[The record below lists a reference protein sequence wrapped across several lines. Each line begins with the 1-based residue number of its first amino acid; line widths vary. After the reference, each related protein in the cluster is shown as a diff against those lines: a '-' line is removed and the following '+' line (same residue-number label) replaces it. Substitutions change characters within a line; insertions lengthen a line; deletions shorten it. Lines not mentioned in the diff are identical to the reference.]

1 MAVVGAG
8 TLAGAA
14 FFQLAGQL
22 MARGVIARQGGM
34 PFAAVVVVTGYERI
48 VAAIMSGLLAIA
60 GAWFIF
66 GKVYLDQSAGGA
78 ELVKIACGL
87 ILAATGGALAGYGRT
102 AARSIA
108 PLMTLNFVRRCLGVI
123 GLTLLVQLPMMAAYV
138 VAAHTL
144 SPHTPIAGL
153 IAASAIVMFAASV
166 PISLAGWGVR
176 EMSAIIALGA
186 IGVAASDALTAAVVI
201 GAGSMLAMAIIA
213 VISLPGSE
221 AARANGERPIAAS
234 IDYSHVLAL
243 TLPVA
248 AAIFVLFQIY
258 VPVGS
263 GLLNVNL
270 ADPIAILTGAFFVLK
285 AFKQRRLPRWRV
297 DHVNISLAAAT
308 LALGSGLLI
317 GAFRFGWTDWALIN
331 RFLGWFVL
339 LAFGATGAL
348 AVSEGGKDAFRM
360 ILLTYAG
367 ATASIAL
374 LEVGLVVVGALGF
387 WLPHELTD
395 PGNAMAFAQNHNFFA
410 FQLLMALAA
419 TLVLVRGNNLRIVL
433 SATLLAGFWFAGS
446 RSGWISAAC
455 VCAAGVYLGSVTTR
469 QAVTAAACAG
479 CVALIVAI
487 LPTLH
492 VYELLT
498 GLQATPWDG
507 FFTPPIVPTESS
519 THERLVSIFGGLKLF
534 AAHPIFGAGLGA
546 FRNEMILGPNSV
558 PLLIHSTAVWL
569 LAELGLVGFLV
580 FAVPASYVWVCEW
593 LRGRQSQASAAVA
606 LCCVAFAVMSGPA
619 DMIYQRTFWLLIG
632 AALAVPRD
640 WVGAD

>member
-1 MAVVGAG
+1 VVGAG

-108 PLMTLNFVRRCLGVI
+108 PLMTLNFVWRCLGVI

-221 AARANGERPIAAS
+221 AAKANGERPIAAS
-234 IDYSHVLAL
+234 IDYSRALAL

-348 AVSEGGKDAFRM
+348 ALKEGKCGSWIGVELGQREAAEAMFALTDVIGFDPADEVLPYARSSFGLIFVGASLAAFDKPHRTLKAVAPLLRPGGRLIVSVAGRGVDKKRGFTVAALTRALKRAKIRPLMVKAVGGKK
-360 ILLTYAG
+360 G
-367 ATASIAL
+367 
-374 LEVGLVVVGALGF
+374 
-387 WLPHELTD
+387 
-395 PGNAMAFAQNHNFFA
+395 
-410 FQLLMALAA
+410 
-419 TLVLVRGNNLRIVL
+419 
-433 SATLLAGFWFAGS
+433 
-446 RSGWISAAC
+446 
-455 VCAAGVYLGSVTTR
+455 
-469 QAVTAAACAG
+469 
-479 CVALIVAI
+479 
-487 LPTLH
+487 
-492 VYELLT
+492 
-498 GLQATPWDG
+498 
-507 FFTPPIVPTESS
+507 
-519 THERLVSIFGGLKLF
+519 
-534 AAHPIFGAGLGA
+534 
-546 FRNEMILGPNSV
+546 ILGIGRV
-558 PLLIHSTAVWL
+558 PPQRIEAV
-569 LAELGLVGFLV
+569 
-580 FAVPASYVWVCEW
+580 
-593 LRGRQSQASAAVA
+593 GR
-606 LCCVAFAVMSGPA
+606 
-619 DMIYQRTFWLLIG
+619 R
-632 AALAVPRD
+632 
-640 WVGAD
+640 